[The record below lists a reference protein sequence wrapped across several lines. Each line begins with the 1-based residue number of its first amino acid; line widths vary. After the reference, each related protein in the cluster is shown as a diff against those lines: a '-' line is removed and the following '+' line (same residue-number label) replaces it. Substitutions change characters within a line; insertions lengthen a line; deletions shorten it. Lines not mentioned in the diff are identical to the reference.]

1 MRPTRVIL
9 LLFIA
14 SMAGSV
20 AWVYRDRIRI
30 NKGQE
35 IAMPEK
41 VGAGISGQAEDWTWS
56 QTTAGGKPAV
66 EIRAKNFEQRT
77 DPPRIDLKQVEL
89 KIYSKDG
96 ASFDLVKSNQ
106 AEFHMNETKLY
117 SDGDVDITMRVPTDD
132 KAPPSRIVNV
142 KSSGIS
148 FDTKTGRAAS
158 GRRTYFETER
168 GKGSGVGATY
178 DPATRELRLHDQV
191 ELVWQG
197 KAPAKKGDKPKG
209 LKVWAGEAVYQ
220 EHESKV
226 LLGKWSRLERDT
238 LKMES
243 GPAQITLEDGAIR
256 VVDTVNAK
264 GVDKQPLREVEYTA
278 GELQMLFTE
287 KGEMEKLTG
296 TKNAQLVSLQAAAR
310 TDLNAERLD
319 LEFNTESSE
328 SELRRAMAYGK
339 SGLVSKPLP
348 RKGVLTPSTRILHSE
363 VIELKMRPGGHEV
376 ELVQTHSPGT
386 LEFQP
391 NREGDHYR
399 KLDGERMTIAYAA
412 KNQLESFRSVN
423 VTTKTKGVPQ
433 PGKPPQPDA
442 ITTSKNLLAHFDPR
456 NSELTRLEQWDAF
469 RYEAGERRATSDR
482 AEMDQLNGLINLTG
496 SARTWDA
503 SGSTAADR
511 ILMEQD
517 SGDVTAEGRV
527 TSTRLPDEKPAVPPG
542 KDAKKLPA
550 NDSGSL
556 FDTSKTTQAK
566 ADKMTVRDSST
577 LIRYAGKALMWQGSN
592 RIEAETILIDSY
604 NEKLIANGNVIS
616 QFQDSPKKPDPKA
629 AAAKK
634 APPKP
639 AAPVFTVVRAA
650 SLDYTDED
658 HLAYYKGG
666 VKLDRPDMKVT
677 SKELRAYLKKEDDG
691 GTALE
696 RAFADGN
703 AVIVQTAPGRKRT
716 GVSENAE
723 YDVTGDKVTL
733 TGGAPSLVDTLRGTT
748 RGKKITWFSKNDRLI
763 VDGVPK
769 EPATSILNRKKK

>member
-1 MRPTRVIL
+1 MRPARVIL

-14 SMAGSV
+14 SMAGGV
-20 AWVYRDRIRI
+20 AWVYRNQLRF

-35 IAMPEK
+35 MAPPEK

-56 QTTAGGKPAV
+56 QTTADGKPAV

-77 DPPRIDLKQVEL
+77 DPPRIDLKGVEL
-89 KIYSKDG
+89 KIYSKD
-96 ASFDLVKSNQ
+96 AATFDLVKSDK

-132 KAPPSRIVNV
+132 KAPPSRIVKV

-148 FDTKTGRAAS
+148 FDTKTGKAS
-158 GRRTYFETER
+158 SDRRTFFETDR

-178 DPATRELRLHDQV
+178 DPATRELRLNSQV
-191 ELVWQG
+191 ELDWQG
-197 KAPAKKGDKPKG
+197 KTATKQGAKPKG

-220 EHESKV
+220 EHDSKV
-226 LLGKWSRLERDT
+226 LLGQWSKLERDT
-238 LKMES
+238 LTMEA

-264 GVDKQPLREVEYTA
+264 GADKQPLRQVEYAA

-296 TKNAQLVSLQAAAR
+296 TKNAQLVSLQATAR
-310 TDLNAERLD
+310 TELNAERLD
-319 LEFNTESSE
+319 LEFNTEGE

-348 RKGVLTPSTRILHSE
+348 RKGVLTPATRVLNSD

-376 ELVQTHSPGT
+376 EVVQTHTPGT

-399 KLDGERMTIAYAA
+399 KLDGERMTILYAA
-412 KNQLESFRSVN
+412 KNQLESFRSNN
-423 VTTKTKGVPQ
+423 VTTKTKGLPQ
-433 PGKPPQPDA
+433 PGKAPQPDA

-469 RYEAGERRATSDR
+469 KYEAGDRRATSDR

-503 SGSTAADR
+503 TGSTAADK

-517 SGDVTAEGRV
+517 TGDVTAEGRV
-527 TSTRLPDEKPAVPPG
+527 TSTRLPDEKPAPKEG
-542 KDAKKLPA
+542 AKPA
-550 NDSGSL
+550 PAEGGSL

-566 ADKMTVRDSST
+566 ADKMTVREQNT
-577 LIRYAGKALMWQGSN
+577 LIRYEGKALLWQGSN
-592 RIEAETILIDSY
+592 RIEANTIVIDSY
-604 NEKLIANGNVIS
+604 NEKLIASGGVIS
-616 QFQDSPKKPDPKA
+616 QFQDSAKKPADPKT

-634 APPKP
+634 APAKP
-639 AAPVFTVVRAA
+639 TAPVFTVVHAA
-650 SLDYTDED
+650 SLDYTDAD

-666 VKLDRPDMKVT
+666 VVLDRPDMKVT
-677 SKELRAYLKKEDDG
+677 SKELRAFLKKEEDG
-691 GTALE
+691 GTTLE
-696 RAFADGN
+696 KAFADGN
-703 AVIVQTAPGRKRT
+703 AVIVQTAPDRKRT
-716 GVSENAE
+716 GVGENAE
-723 YDVTGDKVTL
+723 YEVAGDKVTL
-733 TGGAPSLVDTLRGTT
+733 SGGAPSLVDTLRGTT

-769 EPATSILNRKKK
+769 EPATSILIRKKK